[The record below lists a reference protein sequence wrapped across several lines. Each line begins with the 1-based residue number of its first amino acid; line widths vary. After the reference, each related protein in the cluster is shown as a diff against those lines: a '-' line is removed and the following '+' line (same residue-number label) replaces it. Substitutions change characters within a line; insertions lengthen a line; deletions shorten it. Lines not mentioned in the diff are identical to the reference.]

1 MAPHHGGQPSPP
13 RAHRPRAPIMSVP
26 VPLTAPLAPLRPNPP
41 PLSSTATI
49 TANTTTT
56 SSTTTT
62 TAQVTLTAPRPENE
76 RAANEYVETPFRS
89 PTHPAATPPTPPP
102 AHHHHHP
109 QRPQRLPLQLP
120 VTKQPTSFGKD
131 AAASSMVGTECT
143 ARSSIMCPDCG
154 RCRCVKCSMLF
165 FFFLGCFFLF
175 CFIVGRWVLVVVV
188 ILLFYVR
195 CVLFLALRKFF
206 IWLFFALRTNC

>member
-41 PLSSTATI
+41 PPPPSTI
-49 TANTTTT
+49 TTVTTTT
-56 SSTTTT
+56 VSSSS
-62 TAQVTLTAPRPENE
+62 VTLAAPRPENE
-76 RAANEYVETPFRS
+76 RAANEYVETPFRT
-89 PTHPAATPPTPPP
+89 THPGAVAATTPPTPPP
-102 AHHHHHP
+102 PVHHHHHP

-131 AAASSMVGTECT
+131 TAASSMGVGNECA

-154 RCRCVKCSMLF
+154 RCRCVQCLF
-165 FFFLGCFFLF
+165 FL
-175 CFIVGRWVLVVVV
+175 II
-188 ILLFYVR
+188 ILDN
-195 CVLFLALRKFF
+195 
-206 IWLFFALRTNC
+206 W